1 MEYDN
6 TNTGVLFRNETA
18 NEENK
23 QPYMTGKI
31 NVEGKDMQLAGWMKE
46 SKTGKKFLSLRV
58 QEPRVQD
65 SSASDNVSTTSE
77 VPF

>member
-1 MEYDN
+1 
-6 TNTGVLFRNETA
+6 
-18 NEENK
+18 
-23 QPYMTGKI
+23 
-31 NVEGKDMQLAGWMKE
+31 MQLAGWMKE